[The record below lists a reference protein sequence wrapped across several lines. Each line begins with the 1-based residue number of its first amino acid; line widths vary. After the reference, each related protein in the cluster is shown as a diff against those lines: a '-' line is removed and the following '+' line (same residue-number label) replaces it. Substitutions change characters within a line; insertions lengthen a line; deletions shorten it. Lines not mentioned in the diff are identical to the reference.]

1 MKAMAVF
8 CGSAVGKLRTEVQ
21 IGNLQEES
29 GSHSLRGWPS
39 SLEADA
45 LVARVN
51 GRGRGRVLRT
61 HLG

>member
-8 CGSAVGKLRTEVQ
+8 CGSAVGKLRTEVKLE
-21 IGNLQEES
+21 ISRRNPGPARL
-29 GSHSLRGWPS
+29 GGWPS